1 MAHLNVSNYVPE
13 DCEIG
18 VVHVG
23 LGAFHRA
30 HQAVYFDALMGQ
42 SDDLGWGIA
51 AVNLRSADSDV
62 FAASAQSDGYILRSL
77 APDGE
82 AVNQLIR
89 VHREYDDWSKNLS
102 ASELISRPSVQIIT
116 ITVTESGYSMSSDNS
131 LNLSDPVIAQ
141 EVAGNPGTTIYAFL
155 REALRGRM
163 TANVGPITVMCCD
176 NLRHN
181 GRLLSVNFRT
191 YLTAC
196 GDTDLLQ
203 WLDTNT
209 TFPSSMVDRITPK
222 TSADLQEKII
232 DDFDLDNVQGVLCE
246 DFIQWVIEDNFAGKR
261 PALDTVGADMVTD
274 VEPYEETKIRVLN
287 GGHTCL
293 AYFGALSGCTTY
305 DQAMADPE
313 LAKHFVGYQTQEVL
327 PALGTDLPL
336 DLNDYLATVT
346 RRFKNPNIADTIE
359 RICFDGVSK
368 MGIFILPTVS
378 KCFET
383 GKNPTFGITS
393 IASWYV
399 LAKSVSRGG
408 MNFNYVDPN
417 KEVLEPFF
425 DDPSHMSFATS
436 QSLWGDLPVNHLAFA
451 TLLTAEIERITEK
464 YSHLD
469 TARPSD
475 TSTKQDS

>member
-1 MAHLNVSNYVPE
+1 MTQLNVSNYAPD

-42 SDDLGWGIA
+42 SGDLSWGIT
-51 AVNLRSADSDV
+51 AVNLRSADSDT
-62 FAASAQSDGYILRSL
+62 FAASAQSNGYVLRSI
-77 APDGE
+77 AADGVTE
-82 AVNQLIR
+82 NHLIR
-89 VHREYDDWSKNLS
+89 VHQGYEDWSKNLA
-102 ASELISRPSVQIIT
+102 ASDLVALPSVQIIT
-116 ITVTESGYSMSSDNS
+116 ITVTESGYSMLPDNC
-131 LNLSDPVIAQ
+131 LNLNDPVIAK

-155 REALRGRM
+155 RESLHSRM
-163 TANVGPITVMCCD
+163 VAKAGPITVMCCD

-181 GRLLSVNFRT
+181 GRLLSQNFQT

-196 GDTDLLQ
+196 GDTELLE
-203 WLDTNT
+203 WLDHNT
-209 TFPSSMVDRITPK
+209 SFPSSMVDRITPK
-222 TSADLQEKII
+222 TSAALQDEITG
-232 DDFDLDNVQGVLCE
+232 DFDLDNLQAVICE

-261 PALDTVGADMVTD
+261 PALDTVGVELVAD

-293 AYFGALSGCTTY
+293 AYLGALAGYKTY

-313 LAKHFVGYQTQEVL
+313 LAKHFVGYQNLEVL
-327 PALGTDLPL
+327 PALGPDLPL

-346 RRFKNPNIADTIE
+346 SRFKNPNIADTIE

-383 GKNPTFGITS
+383 GLIPTFGITS

-399 LAKSVSRGG
+399 LAKCVSRGG
-408 MNFNYVDPN
+408 LNFNYVDPN
-417 KEVLEPFF
+417 KKTLEPFF
-425 DDPSHMSFATS
+425 DDPTHNSFATA
-436 QSLWGDLPVNHLAFA
+436 QSLWRDLPQTHPAFV
-451 TLLTAEIERITEK
+451 TLLTAEIDRITEK
-464 YSHLD
+464 YTDLD
-469 TARPSD
+469 TARSFD
-475 TSTKQDS
+475 TFSKQDS